1 MKEPKHIGGEFL
13 KPRAGIIGPID
24 SVQLISEIAT
34 EYSDRL
40 QPVPFIYQLPEE
52 ATSIVVNNQHVIDL
66 WILAGPA
73 LFNPF
78 QKSAVKQ
85 PFFILQLDGASLT
98 KTLVDI
104 GYNDKKSLDRIS
116 IDTLTERDVYET
128 YRDLGIPSDQVF
140 VHEYTNETPLPNLLA
155 FHQKLIHDR
164 KVDICITSL
173 RSIYD
178 QLRSND
184 ITTYWVAPTRSN
196 IRKTLSS
203 AVQQWE
209 TIHFKQSQIAVIL
222 VKVQGMENKD
232 DHNMLSYDIH
242 RLSLEIQAAIL
253 NFAESI
259 SGSFVTIGIGVF
271 VIFSTRGSL
280 EATENSISSLL
291 EQLALLA
298 DLPSNIGIG
307 YGDTALTAEENA
319 RLGLNHAQNYD
330 SFCAFLVDDNG
341 TIEGPLK
348 EQEAITFQYRTENKE
363 ISEKLKNSGITI
375 TTFNKILSVQKR
387 MGNGSI
393 TSTQVADWLKMT
405 PRNARRIL
413 TALVEEGMAEI
424 IGDEAPSSKGRP
436 RKIYQVSD
444 FSKMMQG

>member
-1 MKEPKHIGGEFL
+1 MKL
-13 KPRAGIIGPID
+13 RAGIIGPTD
-24 SVQLISEIAT
+24 SVQLITEIAN
-34 EYSDRL
+34 EYRDRL
-40 QPVPFIYQLPEE
+40 QPVPYIYQLPEE
-52 ATSIVVNNQHVIDL
+52 ATNIVLNNQQVIDL

-85 PFFILQLDGASLT
+85 PFFLLQLDGASLT
-98 KTLVDI
+98 KTLFDI
-104 GYNDKKSLDRIS
+104 GYNDQRSLERIS
-116 IDTLTERDVYET
+116 IDTLSERDVYET
-128 YRDLGIPSDQVF
+128 YRDLGIPSDQIY
-140 VHEYTNETPLPNLLA
+140 VHEYTNETPLENLLA
-155 FHQKLIHDR
+155 FHQKLIQDG
-164 KVDICITSL
+164 KVDISITSL

-178 QLRSND
+178 QLSSQN

-196 IRKTLSS
+196 IRRTLSS

-209 TIHFKQSQIAVIL
+209 TIHFKQSQIAAIL
-222 VKVQGMENKD
+222 VKVQGMEKKA
-232 DHNMLSYDIH
+232 DHNMVSYDIH

-259 SGSFVTIGIGVF
+259 SGSFVTIGIGIF

-280 EATENSISSLL
+280 EEPENSVTSLL
-291 EQLALLA
+291 ERLALIA

-319 RLGLNHAQNYD
+319 RLALNHAQNYD
-330 SFCAFLVDDNG
+330 SFCAFLVDNNG

-348 EQEAITFQYRTENKE
+348 EQETISFQYRTENKE

-375 TTFNKILSVQKR
+375 TTFNKILSVQNR

-393 TSTQVADWLKMT
+393 TSTQVAEWLKMT

-413 TALVEEGMAEI
+413 TGLVEEGMAEI

-436 RKIYQVSD
+436 RKIYRVSNT
-444 FSKMMQG
+444 SELTKK

>member
-1 MKEPKHIGGEFL
+1 L
-13 KPRAGIIGPID
+13 KPRAGIIGPND

-40 QPVPFIYQLPEE
+40 QSVPFIYQNPEE
-52 ATSIVVNNQHVIDL
+52 ATSIVQKNQHAVDL

-85 PFFILQLDGASLT
+85 PFFLLQLDGASLT

-104 GYNDKKSLDRIS
+104 SYNDKRSLERIS

-128 YRDLGIPSDQVF
+128 YRDLSIPSNQVY
-140 VHEYTNETPLPNLLA
+140 VHEYTNETPLDNLLA
-155 FHQKLIHDR
+155 FHQKHIQDG

-178 QLRSND
+178 QLCLHN
-184 ITTYWVAPTRSN
+184 ITAYWVSPTRSN
-196 IRKTLSS
+196 IRETLST
-203 AVQQWE
+203 ALQQWE
-209 TIHFKQSQIAVIL
+209 TMHFKHSQIAAIL
-222 VKVQGMENKD
+222 VKVQGMEKKE
-232 DHNMLSYDIH
+232 DHNMVSYDLH
-242 RLSLEIQAAIL
+242 RLNLEIQAAIL

-259 SGSFVTIGIGVF
+259 SGSFVTIGTGIF

-280 EATENSISSLL
+280 EETENSITSLL
-291 EQLALLA
+291 EKLSLLA

-319 RLGLNHAQNYD
+319 RLALNHAQNYD
-330 SFCAFLVDDNG
+330 SFCAFLVDNNG

-348 EQEAITFQYRTENKE
+348 EQEAISYQYRTENKDL
-363 ISEKLKNSGITI
+363 SEKLKNSGITI

-393 TSTQVADWLKMT
+393 TATHIAEWLKMT

-413 TALVEEGMAEI
+413 TGLVEEGIAEI

-436 RKIYQVSD
+436 RKIYRVSD
-444 FSKMMQG
+444 TSEMINK

>member
-1 MKEPKHIGGEFL
+1 M
-13 KPRAGIIGPID
+13 KPRAGIIGPND
-24 SVQLISEIAT
+24 SVQLITEIAN
-34 EYSDRL
+34 EYRDRL
-40 QPVPFIYQLPEE
+40 QPVPYIYQLPEE
-52 ATSIVVNNQHVIDL
+52 ATNIVLNNQDVIDL

-85 PFFILQLDGASLT
+85 PFFLLQLDGASLT

-104 GYNDKKSLDRIS
+104 GYNDQRSLERIS
-116 IDTLTERDVYET
+116 IDTLSERDVYET
-128 YRDLGIPSDQVF
+128 YRDLGIPSDQIY
-140 VHEYTNETPLPNLLA
+140 VHEYTNETPLENLLA
-155 FHQKLIHDR
+155 FHQKLIQDG
-164 KVDICITSL
+164 KVDISITSL

-178 QLRSND
+178 QLSSQN

-196 IRKTLSS
+196 IRRTLSS

-209 TIHFKQSQIAVIL
+209 TIHFKQSQIAAIL
-222 VKVQGMENKD
+222 VKVQGMEKKA
-232 DHNMLSYDIH
+232 DHNMVSYDIH

-259 SGSFVTIGIGVF
+259 SGSFVTIGIGIF

-280 EATENSISSLL
+280 EEPENSVTSLL
-291 EQLALLA
+291 ERLALIA

-319 RLGLNHAQNYD
+319 RLALNHAQNYD
-330 SFCAFLVDDNG
+330 SFCAFLVDHNG

-348 EQEAITFQYRTENKE
+348 EQETISFQYRTENKE
-363 ISEKLKNSGITI
+363 ISEKLKHSGITI
-375 TTFNKILSVQKR
+375 TTFNKILSVQNR

-393 TSTQVADWLKMT
+393 TSTQVAEWLKMT

-413 TALVEEGMAEI
+413 TGLVEEGMAEI

-436 RKIYQVSD
+436 RKIYRVSNT
-444 FSKMMQG
+444 SELTNK

>member
-1 MKEPKHIGGEFL
+1 
-13 KPRAGIIGPID
+13 
-24 SVQLISEIAT
+24 
-34 EYSDRL
+34 
-40 QPVPFIYQLPEE
+40 
-52 ATSIVVNNQHVIDL
+52 
-66 WILAGPA
+66 
-73 LFNPF
+73 
-78 QKSAVKQ
+78 
-85 PFFILQLDGASLT
+85 
-98 KTLVDI
+98 
-104 GYNDKKSLDRIS
+104 
-116 IDTLTERDVYET
+116 
-128 YRDLGIPSDQVF
+128 
-140 VHEYTNETPLPNLLA
+140 
-155 FHQKLIHDR
+155 
-164 KVDICITSL
+164 
-173 RSIYD
+173 
-178 QLRSND
+178 
-184 ITTYWVAPTRSN
+184 
-196 IRKTLSS
+196 
-203 AVQQWE
+203 
-209 TIHFKQSQIAVIL
+209 
-222 VKVQGMENKD
+222 MENKD

-280 EATENSISSLL
+280 ETTENSISSLL

-436 RKIYQVSD
+436 RKIYRVSD

>member
-1 MKEPKHIGGEFL
+1 L
-13 KPRAGIIGPID
+13 KPRAGIIGPND
-24 SVQLISEIAT
+24 SVHLISEIAT

-40 QPVPFIYQLPEE
+40 QSVPFIYQNPEE
-52 ATSIVVNNQHVIDL
+52 ATSIVQKNQHAVDL

-85 PFFILQLDGASLT
+85 PFFLLQLDGASLT

-104 GYNDKKSLDRIS
+104 SYNDKRSLERIS

-128 YRDLGIPSDQVF
+128 YRDLSIPSNQVY
-140 VHEYTNETPLPNLLA
+140 VHEYTNETPLDNLLA
-155 FHQKLIHDR
+155 FHQKHIQDG

-178 QLRSND
+178 QLCLHN
-184 ITTYWVAPTRSN
+184 ITAYWVSPTRSN
-196 IRKTLSS
+196 IRETLST
-203 AVQQWE
+203 ALQQWE
-209 TIHFKQSQIAVIL
+209 TMHFKHSQIAAIL
-222 VKVQGMENKD
+222 VKVQGMEKKE
-232 DHNMLSYDIH
+232 DHNMVSYDLH
-242 RLSLEIQAAIL
+242 RLNLEIQAAIL

-259 SGSFVTIGIGVF
+259 SGSFVTIGTGIF

-280 EATENSISSLL
+280 EETENSIASLL
-291 EQLALLA
+291 EKLSLLA

-319 RLGLNHAQNYD
+319 RLALNHAQNYD
-330 SFCAFLVDDNG
+330 SFCAFLVDNNG

-348 EQEAITFQYRTENKE
+348 EQEAISYQYRTENKDL
-363 ISEKLKNSGITI
+363 SEKLKNSGITI

-393 TSTQVADWLKMT
+393 TATHIAEWLKMT

-413 TALVEEGMAEI
+413 TGLVEEGIAEI

-436 RKIYQVSD
+436 RKIYRVSD
-444 FSKMMQG
+444 TSEMINK